1 MKFNH
6 LLTENERLQFC
17 KNRNPS
23 VCKWKPVSEGYATVG
38 DNIRVSMLC
47 EKCGSRTEK
56 FLSYDNYKVHEKV
69 ILSEVKSVSASK

>member
-6 LLTENERLQFC
+6 LLTEKERLQFC

-56 FLSYDNYKVHEKV
+56 FLSYDNYQMSSQYGQER
-69 ILSEVKSVSASK
+69 LKSSRAG